1 MQPRKLSL
9 AYSSFGFRTHCCW
22 ISSAAARRSPRSTSV
37 SALESRTVCSTLA
50 TARSIERF
58 FTPRDRSA
66 CEQSGGQRLNELQPL
81 LMPLP
86 SEWLVEQER
95 AEPLHHEHQ
104 VQTVCTPLGQLPA
117 VRPLSLGCEAQQATI
132 GCGSRVGLQVV

>member
-1 MQPRKLSL
+1 ME
-9 AYSSFGFRTHCCW
+9 
-22 ISSAAARRSPRSTSV
+22 ISSSARGQGYLAGVLSSD
-37 SALESRTVCSTLA
+37 RTVG
-50 TARSIERF
+50 RSRE
-58 FTPRDRSA
+58 

-132 GCGSRVGLQVV
+132 GCGSRVGLQVVVLVEW